1 MSTTH
6 KKMGAGSR
14 RAEIIE
20 KATDLFLE
28 NGFSGTSMAELAKAC
43 QMQKASLYY
52 HFKTKEELFAACI
65 TEGHACSL
73 DTLEA
78 ISRDE
83 DLPPTERLRAAMAN
97 LYQINVDSKVG
108 RMSPLIAEVSRAI
121 PYVAKRFHQDFM
133 MKEQALMEKIID
145 DGVAQNV
152 FTRIDPTTLRYMII
166 GPVVTLSLAR
176 EMFATFDNLEQ
187 ECPTDHIR
195 QHHIEQILRLLTK
208 DELPGSR
215 TP

>member
-6 KKMGAGSR
+6 KKRKAGSR
-14 RAEIIE
+14 RAEIID

-73 DTLEA
+73 DTLET

-83 DLPPTERLRAAMAN
+83 DAPPAERLRAAIAN

-121 PYVAKRFHQDFM
+121 PSVAKRFHQDFM
-133 MKEQALMEKIID
+133 VKEQSLLEKIID
-145 DGVAQNV
+145 DGVAEGA
-152 FTRIDPTTLRYMII
+152 FRRIDPPTLRYMIV
-166 GPVVTLSLAR
+166 GPIITLSLAR
-176 EMFATFDNLEQ
+176 EMFATFDNLDQ
-187 ECPTDHIR
+187 ECPADHIR
-195 QHHIEQILRLLTK
+195 QHHIEQILRLLAK
-208 DELPGSR
+208 DGLSADREA
-215 TP
+215 